1 MTNDIKMPLKSKII
15 EMNYKGYKY
24 SIEHF
29 YYEDKDGK
37 KYTTTELDSDF
48 YDRLEQL
55 HRDRKISEILK
66 KD

>member
-1 MTNDIKMPLKSKII
+1 MTDIRMPLKSEII
-15 EMNYKGYKY
+15 GINYKGYKY
-24 SIEHF
+24 SLEHY
-29 YYEDKDGK
+29 YYEGTDGQR
-37 KYTTTELDSDF
+37 YTTTELDSDF